1 MHGTIISVTDVPLE
15 GGGRWP
21 SRTVVYERDG
31 VLYRGAITHQ
41 GRYYFG
47 GGGPSAPFLSD
58 VDAAWEQTYTP
69 TAKALSGEKETR

>member
-15 GGGRWP
+15 NGGTFP

-31 VLYRGAITHQ
+31 KRYRGAVTYQ

-47 GGGPSAPFLSD
+47 GGCGHSSLFLSD
-58 VDAAWEQTYTP
+58 VDAAWEQTYSP
-69 TAKALSGEKETR
+69 TAKVLSREKG